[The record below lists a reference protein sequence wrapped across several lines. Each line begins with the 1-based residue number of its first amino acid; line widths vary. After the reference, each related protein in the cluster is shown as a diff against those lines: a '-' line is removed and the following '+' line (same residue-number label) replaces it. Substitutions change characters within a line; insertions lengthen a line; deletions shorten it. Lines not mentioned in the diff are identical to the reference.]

1 MSYEIVTVA
10 THKEFKFEEL
20 INNKFEKITVLGMG
34 QKWTGY
40 KMKSQLVYD
49 YIKNMDDNKI
59 IIFLDGFDSVIQN
72 DPKKAIEIFKEGNYK
87 FLISKDINNGFNRYT
102 GHFIFPHCK
111 NNMVASCG
119 MYMGYVKYLKQICES
134 SFTKKCKDDQ
144 VILNKMCKDFDF
156 IDIDENKE
164 IFFNVNNVFPEEPNK
179 DAIFVSY
186 PGNLNLKRMYRGI
199 FDYSQ
204 FNINKISFIIA
215 LIFCFLVYRKF
226 IVPAFILLII
236 YILFI
241 LSIDFS
247 CV

>member
-20 INNKFEKITVLGMG
+20 INNKFENITVLGMG
-34 QKWTGY
+34 EKWTGFT
-40 KMKSQLVYD
+40 MKYELMYEH
-49 YIKNMDDNKI
+49 IKNMDDNKI

-72 DPKKAIEIFKEGNYK
+72 DPKKAIEIFKKRNHK
-87 FLISKDINNGFNRYT
+87 FLIAKDIENGAN
-102 GHFIFPHCK
+102 IFPECK
-111 NNMVASCG
+111 NNMVASSG
-119 MYMGYVKYLKQICES
+119 MYMGYVKYLKQIYES
-134 SFTKKCKDDQ
+134 SSTKKCKDDQ
-144 VILNKMCKDFDF
+144 IILNKMCKDFDF

-186 PGNLNLKRMYRGI
+186 PGNLNLKRIYRSL

-204 FNINKISFIIA
+204 FHINKISFIIA
-215 LIFCFLVYRKF
+215 IIFCFLVYRKF
-226 IVPAFILLII
+226 ILSAFILLII
-236 YILFI
+236 YILFL

>member
-1 MSYEIVTVA
+1 
-10 THKEFKFEEL
+10 
-20 INNKFEKITVLGMG
+20 
-34 QKWTGY
+34 
-40 KMKSQLVYD
+40 
-49 YIKNMDDNKI
+49 
-59 IIFLDGFDSVIQN
+59 
-72 DPKKAIEIFKEGNYK
+72 
-87 FLISKDINNGFNRYT
+87 
-102 GHFIFPHCK
+102 
-111 NNMVASCG
+111 MVASCG

-226 IVPAFILLII
+226 ILSAFILLII
-236 YILFI
+236 YILFV

-247 CV
+247 CI

>member
-1 MSYEIVTVA
+1 M
-10 THKEFKFEEL
+10 
-20 INNKFEKITVLGMG
+20 N
-34 QKWTGY
+34 
-40 KMKSQLVYD
+40 
-49 YIKNMDDNKI
+49 
-59 IIFLDGFDSVIQN
+59 
-72 DPKKAIEIFKEGNYK
+72 
-87 FLISKDINNGFNRYT
+87 
-102 GHFIFPHCK
+102 IFPQCK

-119 MYMGYVKYLKQICES
+119 MYMGYVKYLKQIYES

-186 PGNLNLKRMYRGI
+186 PANLNLKRIYRSI

-204 FNINKISFIIA
+204 FIIYKITFVIA
-215 LIFCFLVYRKF
+215 LILCFLMYRKY
-226 IVPAFILLII
+226 ILPAFILLII

-247 CV
+247 CI

>member
-34 QKWTGY
+34 QKWTGFT
-40 KMKSQLVYD
+40 MKYELMYEH
-49 YIKNMDDNKI
+49 IKNMDDNKI
-59 IIFLDGFDSVIQN
+59 IIFLDGFDSIIQN
-72 DPKKAIEIFKEGNYK
+72 DPKKAIEIFKEKNYK
-87 FLISKDINNGFNRYT
+87 FLISKDIVNGLN
-102 GHFIFPHCK
+102 IFPQCK

-226 IVPAFILLII
+226 ILSAFILLII
-236 YILFI
+236 YILFV

-247 CV
+247 CI

>member
-20 INNKFEKITVLGMG
+20 INNKFENITVLGMG

-72 DPKKAIEIFKEGNYK
+72 DPKKAIEMFKEGNHK
-87 FLISKDINNGFNRYT
+87 FLISKDLNNRLSP
-102 GHFIFPHCK
+102 FPKCK

-119 MYMGYVKYLKQICES
+119 MYMGYVKYLKMIYEE

-144 VILNKMCKDFDF
+144 IILNKMCKKFDF
-156 IDIDENKE
+156 IDIDVEKK
-164 IFFNVNNVFPEEPNK
+164 IFFNVSNIYPEEPDK
-179 DAIFVSY
+179 DAIFISY
-186 PGNLNLKRMYRGI
+186 PGNFNIKRAYRAI

-204 FNINKISFIIA
+204 FIIYKITFVIA
-215 LIFCFLVYRKF
+215 LILCFLMYRKY
-226 IVPAFILLII
+226 ILPAFILLII
-236 YILFI
+236 YILFV

-247 CV
+247 CI

>member
-34 QKWTGY
+34 QKWTGFT
-40 KMKSQLVYD
+40 MKYELMYEH
-49 YIKNMDDNKI
+49 IKNMDDNKI
-59 IIFLDGFDSVIQN
+59 IIFLDGFDSVVQN
-72 DPKKAIEIFKEGNYK
+72 DPKKAIEIFKERNYK
-87 FLISKDINNGFNRYT
+87 FLISKDIVNGLN
-102 GHFIFPHCK
+102 IFPQCK

-164 IFFNVNNVFPEEPNK
+164 IFFNVNNVFPEKPNK
-179 DAIFVSY
+179 NAIFVSY
-186 PGNLNLKRMYRGI
+186 PANLNLKRIYRSI

-226 IVPAFILLII
+226 ILTAFILLII
-236 YILFI
+236 YILFV

-247 CV
+247 CI

>member
-34 QKWTGY
+34 QKWTGFT
-40 KMKSQLVYD
+40 MKYELMYEH
-49 YIKNMDDNKI
+49 IKNMDDNKI
-59 IIFLDGFDSVIQN
+59 IIFLDGFDCVVQN
-72 DPKKAIEIFKEGNYK
+72 HPKKAIEIFKERNHK
-87 FLISKDINNGFNRYT
+87 FLISKDIENGSNMFSE
-102 GHFIFPHCK
+102 CK
-111 NNMVASCG
+111 NNMVASSG
-119 MYMGYVKYLKQICES
+119 MYMGYVKYLKQIYES

-144 VILNKMCKDFDF
+144 AILNKMCKDFDF

-186 PGNLNLKRMYRGI
+186 PGNLNLKRMYRSI

-226 IVPAFILLII
+226 ILSAFILLII
-236 YILFI
+236 YILFV

>member
-20 INNKFEKITVLGMG
+20 INNKFENITVLGMG

-40 KMKSQLVYD
+40 KMKSQLVYN

-59 IIFLDGFDSVIQN
+59 IIFLDGFDSVVQN
-72 DPKKAIEIFKEGNYK
+72 DPKKAIEIFKKRNHK
-87 FLISKDINNGFNRYT
+87 FLISKDINNGLN
-102 GHFIFPHCK
+102 IFPQCK

-119 MYMGYVKYLKQICES
+119 MYMGYVKYLKMVYEE

-144 VILNKMCKDFDF
+144 IILNKMCKDFDF

-186 PGNLNLKRMYRGI
+186 PANLNLKRMYRSI

-226 IVPAFILLII
+226 ILSAFILFII
-236 YILFI
+236 YILFV

-247 CV
+247 CI

>member
-20 INNKFEKITVLGMG
+20 INNKFEKITILGMG
-34 QKWTGY
+34 QKWTGFT
-40 KMKSQLVYD
+40 MKYELMYEH
-49 YIKNMDDNKI
+49 IKNMDDNKI
-59 IIFLDGFDSVIQN
+59 IIFLDGFDSIIQN
-72 DPKKAIEIFKEGNYK
+72 DPKKAIEIFKEKNYK
-87 FLISKDINNGFNRYT
+87 FLISKDIVNGLN
-102 GHFIFPHCK
+102 IFPQCK

-204 FNINKISFIIA
+204 FNINKISFIVA

-226 IVPAFILLII
+226 ILSAFILLII
-236 YILFI
+236 YILFV

-247 CV
+247 CI